1 MLQITTGKF
10 FSGVDCFETLHR
22 GTFYTNY
29 RGFQNDPI
37 ETPVGRLLP
46 STGLTGLSTLTYE
59 VIEKIERSDPLP
71 GTLVSTGGKELIDD
85 LAVVLSFTLNM
96 ICTTDS
102 DLLRRLTAAD
112 SPESNRINRSQKY
125 LRRVFDKRVNLR
137 PEDVALINDFIVAL
151 VGLKRASYEG
161 AIRAIRRYVT
171 ATHRIADDS
180 SLAYGLFVM
189 SIEALAQASDAPLP
203 SWLDYDESKRDR
215 IDTALNE
222 APAEVA
228 DRVRSAVLENEHVA
242 LSRRFRDFAMQHLSP
257 TFFRQ
262 DAADCVR
269 PIRRPDLVTLLK
281 RAYDIRSGY
290 VHRLEAVPKLL
301 SIPFDHG
308 ETFAIDDQPTLTFE
322 GLARLARHVIKEFV
336 KRAPKIEH
344 EHYDW
349 RSALPNVVTMK
360 LGSQYWIAR
369 PEVYMPETAAQRLQA
384 FLIEISSVLLRP
396 TDAALT
402 DLSAILDKI
411 EQLPLDSAKPC
422 QRRAML
428 TLYHLFTTFA
438 GPKYQRTRHQE
449 LLSRYEADYREPCI
463 ERLAICLLA
472 WEPFP
477 WPLETIEKLH
487 ESYYRTRHHKRSLL
501 LPELL
506 EAMLTLRLAEDYRLA
521 GNETR
526 ARELLTFAVEAF
538 PSNAAIRALENSLGA
553 EKLSPIAA
561 KDVLLP
567 HTTQGSGKTE
577 ELLT

>member
-10 FSGVDCFETLHR
+10 FSGLHCFETLHR

-29 RGFQNDPI
+29 RAFQSAPI

-46 STGLTGLSTLTYE
+46 STGLTGLATLTYE

-71 GTLVSTGGKELIDD
+71 GTMVSTGGKELIDD
-85 LAVVLSFTLNM
+85 LAAVLSFTLNV

-102 DLLRRLTAAD
+102 DLLRRLTVPD
-112 SPESNRINRSQKY
+112 SPESNPTKRSQKY
-125 LRRVFDKRVNLR
+125 LRRVFDTRVNVR
-137 PEDVALINDFIVAL
+137 PEDAALINDFIVAL
-151 VGLKRASYEG
+151 VGLRRAYYEG

-171 ATHRIADDS
+171 ATHRIADDT
-180 SLAYGLFVM
+180 SLGYSLFVM

-203 SWLDYDESKRDR
+203 CWLDYDESKRDR

-222 APAEVA
+222 APSEVA
-228 DRVRSAVLENEHVA
+228 ERVRSAVLENEHVA
-242 LSRRFRDFAMQHLSP
+242 LSRRFRDFAMRHLSP
-257 TFFRQ
+257 AFFRE
-262 DAADCVR
+262 DAVDCVR

-301 SIPFDHG
+301 SIPFDHA
-308 ETFAIDDQPTLTFE
+308 ETFAIDDQPTLTLE
-322 GLARLARHVIKEFV
+322 GLARLARHVISEFV
-336 KRAPKIEH
+336 KRAPKIDH
-344 EHYDW
+344 ENYDW

-360 LGSQYWIAR
+360 FASQYWIGR
-369 PEVYMPETAAQRLQA
+369 PEGYMPETAAHRLQA
-384 FLIEISSVLLRP
+384 FLLEVSSVLMRP
-396 TDAALT
+396 TDATLT

-411 EQLPLDSAKPC
+411 EQFPLDSVKRC
-422 QRRAML
+422 HRRAML
-428 TLYHLFTTFA
+428 TLYHLFIAFTGT
-438 GPKYQRTRHQE
+438 KYRRTRHQE
-449 LLSRYEADYREPCI
+449 LFSRYDADFREPCV
-463 ERLAICLLA
+463 ERLAICLLT

-477 WPLETIEKLH
+477 WPLEAMEQLH
-487 ESYYRTRHHKRSLL
+487 DSYYRKRHHKRSLL

-506 EAMLTLRLAEDYRLA
+506 EAMLTLRLAEDNRLA

-553 EKLSPIAA
+553 DKLSPIVA
-561 KDVLLP
+561 KDLLLP

>member
-10 FSGVDCFETLHR
+10 FSGVHRFETLHR

-29 RGFQNDPI
+29 RTFQDAAI

-46 STGLTGLSTLTYE
+46 STGLTGLATLTYE

-71 GTLVSTGGKELIDD
+71 GTMVSTGGKELIDD
-85 LAVVLSFTLNM
+85 LAAVLSFTLNV

-102 DLLRRLTAAD
+102 DVLRRLTAAD
-112 SPESNRINRSQKY
+112 SPESNRTNRSQKY
-125 LRRVFDKRVNLR
+125 LRRVFDTRVNAR
-137 PEDVALINDFIVAL
+137 PEDGALINDFIVAL
-151 VGLKRASYEG
+151 VGLKRPSYEG

-171 ATHRIADDS
+171 ATHRIADDT

-189 SIEALAQASDAPLP
+189 SIEALAQASDVPLP
-203 SWLDYDESKRDR
+203 SWLDYDENKRDR
-215 IDTALNE
+215 IDTALEE

-228 DRVRSAVLENEHVA
+228 DRLRSAVLENEHVA

-257 TFFRQ
+257 AFFRQ

-301 SIPFDHG
+301 SMPFDHA
-308 ETFAIDDQPTLTFE
+308 ETFAIDEQPTLTFE
-322 GLARLARHVIKEFV
+322 GLARLARHVISEFV
-336 KRAPKIEH
+336 KRAPKVEH
-344 EHYDW
+344 ENYDW

-360 LGSQYWIAR
+360 LASQYWIGR
-369 PEVYMPETAAQRLQA
+369 PEGYMPETAAQRLQA

-396 TDAALT
+396 TDNLT

-411 EQLPLDSAKPC
+411 EQLPLDSVKAC
-422 QRRAML
+422 QRRSML
-428 TLYHLFTTFA
+428 TLYHLFIVFA

-449 LLSRYEADYREPCI
+449 LLRRYDADFREPSV

-477 WPLETIEKLH
+477 WPLEATEKLH
-487 ESYYRTRHHKRSLL
+487 ESYYRKRYHKRSLL

-506 EAMLTLRLAEDYRLA
+506 EAILTLRLAEDNRLA

-538 PSNAAIRALENSLGA
+538 PSNAAIRALEGSLVA
-553 EKLSPIAA
+553 DKLSPIVTR
-561 KDVLLP
+561 DILLP
-567 HTTQGSGKTE
+567 HTTLGSGKME
-577 ELLT
+577 EPST